1 MRGKRVRPQRSMRA
15 FDRVRLGTA
24 ECAGW
29 AGYYRKQRVRVLVS
43 AVSMVRV
50 GFGTPSS

>member
-1 MRGKRVRPQRSMRA
+1 MRGKRVRSQRSMRA

-29 AGYYRKQRVRVLVS
+29 AGYYANSGSGCWFQL
-43 AVSMVRV
+43 
-50 GFGTPSS
+50 